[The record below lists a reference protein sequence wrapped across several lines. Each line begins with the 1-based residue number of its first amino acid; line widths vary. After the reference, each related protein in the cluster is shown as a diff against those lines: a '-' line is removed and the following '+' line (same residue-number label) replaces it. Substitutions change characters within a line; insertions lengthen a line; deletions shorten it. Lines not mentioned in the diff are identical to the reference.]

1 MNQVLSKKDQEQ
13 YWSRPNEA
21 YSYVTVDELVER
33 FRTHK
38 VGLGLSDEIM
48 KQYDKA
54 QCHKHALSFS
64 IYSLSKWELFKA
76 CIARELLLMRRNSFV
91 YIFKSTQLGI
101 LALITG
107 TVFLRTRMGVDM
119 LHSNYYMGSLFF
131 ALLLTMVNG
140 FPEIAM
146 TVTRLPIFYKQRDL
160 FFYPAWAYSIPAS
173 LLKIPISLLESVVWT
188 TITYFLV
195 GFAPEATR

>member
-1 MNQVLSKKDQEQ
+1 MDQVLSKKDQEQ
-13 YWSRPNEA
+13 YWSHSSET

-33 FRTHK
+33 FRSHK
-38 VGLGLSDEIM
+38 AGKCLSDELA
-48 KQYDKA
+48 KPYDKS

-76 CIARELLLMRRNSFV
+76 CVARELLLMRRNSFI
-91 YIFKSTQLGI
+91 YIFKSTQLSI

-107 TVFLRTRMGVDM
+107 TVFLRTRMGVDT

-131 ALLLTMVNG
+131 ALLLQMVNG
-140 FPEIAM
+140 FPELAM
-146 TVTRLPIFYKQRDL
+146 TATRLPIFYKQRDL

-195 GFAPEATR
+195 GFAPEASR